1 MKKADYKVEQ
11 KMKCRELVNLIIE
24 LLEKIENENFLNRI
38 YISARDY
45 VNEQKEKP
53 E

>member
-1 MKKADYKVEQ
+1 MECNK
-11 KMKCRELVNLIIE
+11 LVKSINE
-24 LLEKIENENFLNRI
+24 LLEKIKDEKFLNRI

-45 VNEQKEKP
+45 INEHKEKP

>member
-1 MKKADYKVEQ
+1 MECSK
-11 KMKCRELVNLIIE
+11 LVKSINE
-24 LLEKIENENFLNRI
+24 LLEKIKDEKFLNRI

-45 VNEQKEKP
+45 INEQKEKS